1 MFKTALS
8 FIALLSAAPALA
20 DLNEV
25 AQLDVI
31 PGWTTNDGTQI
42 AGLNITLAAGWKT
55 YWRAPGDGGIPPV
68 MFLEGSENIESVRFH
83 WPIPEVFEQN
93 GMRSVGY
100 MNGVVLPIELTPNAN
115 GPIHLSGALQ
125 IGVCEE
131 VCVPVTLSF
140 DTVMEGNVQRDPLL
154 LAALLDRPLSAAE
167 AGVGDVV
174 CSIDP
179 TSDGLRVTTTIDVP
193 RVGSV
198 EALVVETNDPSV
210 WVSEAETQR
219 RGGQITGT
227 VEMVAGTGQAFALDR
242 SALRFTVIGQNQAVD
257 IIGCSAG

>member
-1 MFKTALS
+1 M
-8 FIALLSAAPALA
+8 A

-25 AQLDVI
+25 AQLSVI
-31 PGWTTNDGTQI
+31 PGWSTNEGTQL
-42 AGLNITLAAGWKT
+42 AGLNISLAAGWKT

-68 MFLEGSENIESVRFH
+68 MFLEGAQNIETVRFH

-100 MNGVVLPIELTPNAN
+100 MNGVVLPIELTPQTD

-140 DTVMEGNVQRDPLL
+140 DAVLQGNAQRDPLL
-154 LAALLDRPLSAAE
+154 LAALLDRPLNAAE
-167 AGVGDVV
+167 AGVGNVI
-174 CSIDP
+174 CNIDP
-179 TSDGLRVTTTIDVP
+179 TSDGLRVKTTIDLP
-193 RVGSV
+193 PVGTI
-198 EALVVETNDPSV
+198 EAMVVETSDPSV

-219 RGGQITGT
+219 NGGQITGT

-242 SALRFTVIGQNQAVD
+242 SSLRFTVIGQNQAVD

>member
-1 MFKTALS
+1 M
-8 FIALLSAAPALA
+8 A

-25 AQLDVI
+25 AQLSVI
-31 PGWTTNDGTQI
+31 PGWSTNEGTQM
-42 AGLNITLAAGWKT
+42 AGFNISLAAGWKT

-68 MFLEGSENIESVRFH
+68 MFLEGSDNIDSVRFH
-83 WPIPEVFEQN
+83 WPVPEVFEQN

-100 MNGVVLPIELTPNAN
+100 MNGVVLPIELSPQSD

-140 DTVMEGNVQRDPLL
+140 DTVLLGETQRDPRL
-154 LAALLDRPLSAAE
+154 LAALLDRPLNASE
-167 AGVGDVV
+167 AGVGDVI
-174 CSIDP
+174 CRIDP
-179 TSDGLRVTTTIDVP
+179 TSDGLRVTTTIDLP

-198 EALVVETNDPSV
+198 EAMVVETNDPSV

-219 RGGQITGT
+219 LGGQITGT
-227 VEMVAGTGQAFALDR
+227 VEMVSGTGQAFALDR
-242 SALRFTVIGQNQAVD
+242 STLRFTVIGQNQAVD